1 MINYTCPGCF
11 SFLLES
17 DVQPNSSGHFGFLRY
32 VFFLIKKKKLNLYFF
47 LIIVLKYSLFLT
59 YEVVYKYFLV
69 LQTLAF
75 SQWITLRAYYLER
88 SWSYFIAH
96 TYCLD
101 SPYFFR
107 LKVKSNIKL
116 IWFVFFLVN
125 FT

>member
-32 VFFLIKKKKLNLYFF
+32 VFFLIKKKNSTCIF
-47 LIIVLKYSLFLT
+47 LIIMLKYSLFLT

-75 SQWITLRAYYLER
+75 SQCITLRTYYLER
-88 SWSYFIAH
+88 SLCYFIAH
-96 TYCLD
+96 IC
-101 SPYFFR
+101 
-107 LKVKSNIKL
+107 V
-116 IWFVFFLVN
+116 
-125 FT
+125 

>member
-32 VFFLIKKKKLNLYFF
+32 VFFLIKKKTQPVFF
-47 LIIVLKYSLFLT
+47 LIIMLKYSLFLT

-88 SWSYFIAH
+88 SLCYFIARI
-96 TYCLD
+96 YCLD
-101 SPYFFR
+101 LPYFFG
-107 LKVKSNIKL
+107 
-116 IWFVFFLVN
+116 
-125 FT
+125 